1 MVRAVKSDVRSALV
15 VASFG
20 KGKERASVAYHF
32 VKAGEAWRIDDI
44 SSAPGAS
51 GNAGWSLRA
60 IYDDALA
67 MAPKD

>member
-44 SSAPGAS
+44 SSAPGAT
-51 GNAGWSLRA
+51 GNNGWSLRG
-60 IYDDALA
+60 IYDNALTFN
-67 MAPKD
+67 PKD